1 MIQGIIFDFDGLILD
16 TEITIYQS
24 WQEVYAAHGVELR
37 FEDWAKIIGTKAFE
51 FRPMAALEEQLG
63 GQIPNRARV
72 EERRLRRELELLGK
86 KSVQPG
92 VESYLQDARRL
103 GLKIGL
109 ATISSFDWVGGHLQ
123 RLGLIDYFDC
133 IRTGENVTH
142 PKPDPEVYLSVLE
155 AFELAPEEAFAL
167 EDSPNGV
174 MAAQRAGL
182 KCVAVPNSLTRLL
195 PLEHAD
201 LRLDSLADLSLQDLI
216 LRLDEQN
223 EVV

>member
-1 MIQGIIFDFDGLILD
+1 
-16 TEITIYQS
+16 
-24 WQEVYAAHGVELR
+24 
-37 FEDWAKIIGTKAFE
+37 
-51 FRPMAALEEQLG
+51 MAALEEQLG

-72 EERRLRRELELLGK
+72 EERRLHRELELLGK

-123 RLGLIDYFDC
+123 RLGLFDYFDC

-223 EVV
+223 GVV